1 MIRNDAG
8 SVYTSE
14 RSHIGADILHF
25 PNMSP
30 TRKSSCAIFFFSF
43 GSHGHSGDTVE
54 QVWNFGHARAATV
67 WRHL

>member
-30 TRKSSCAIFFFSF
+30 TRKSSCAIFFFRLVLM
-43 GSHGHSGDTVE
+43 DTLE
-54 QVWNFGHARAATV
+54 T
-67 WRHL
+67 L